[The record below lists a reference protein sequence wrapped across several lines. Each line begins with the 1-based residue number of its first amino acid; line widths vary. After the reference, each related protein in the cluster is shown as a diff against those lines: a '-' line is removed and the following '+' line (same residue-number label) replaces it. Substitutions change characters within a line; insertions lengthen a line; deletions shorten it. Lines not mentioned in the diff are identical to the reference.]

1 MRILVVEDYQ
11 PLRES
16 ILRGLVREG
25 HSVEESG
32 DGSEALEAA
41 LESPPDLVVLDLM
54 LPGLDG
60 FEFLRRFRSAGKKT
74 PILMLTARDAV
85 TDRIEGLDAG
95 ADDYLVKPFAFA
107 EFLARVRALLRRG
120 GEGSMLRIGDLE
132 IDPQRRI
139 ARRAGIEIPLTPRE
153 FEVLGFLATEHGKP
167 VSRDEIRQRIYPDS
181 ETASSNVVEVLVG
194 TLRRKLE
201 EGGRPRILHTRRGFG
216 YILQESPP

>member
-1 MRILVVEDYQ
+1 MRILVVEDYE

-25 HSVEESG
+25 HSVVGSG
-32 DGSEALEAA
+32 DGSEALAMA
-41 LESPPDLVVLDLM
+41 LGSPPDLVVLDLM

-60 FEFLRRFRSAGKKT
+60 FEFLRRYRSAGKST

-107 EFLARVRALLRRG
+107 EFLARVRALLRRTS
-120 GEGSMLRIGDLE
+120 EGPSLRVGDLE
-132 IDPQRRI
+132 IDT
-139 ARRAGIEIPLTPRE
+139 ARRSARRGGIEIPLTPRE
-153 FEVLGFLATEHGKP
+153 FEVLELLVTEHGKP
-167 VSRDEIRQRIYPDS
+167 ISRDIIRQRIYPES
-181 ETASSNVVEVLVG
+181 NAASSNVVEVLVG

-201 EGGRPRILHTRRGFG
+201 EGGRTRLLHTRRGFG

>member
-1 MRILVVEDYQ
+1 MRILVVEDYE

-25 HSVEESG
+25 HSVVGSG
-32 DGSEALEAA
+32 NGSEALSMA
-41 LESPPDLVVLDLM
+41 LGSLPDLVVLDLM

-60 FEFLRRFRSAGKKT
+60 FEFLRRFRSEGKST

-95 ADDYLVKPFAFA
+95 ADDYMVKPFAFA

-120 GEGSMLRIGDLE
+120 TESPSLRVGDLE
-132 IDPQRRI
+132 IDPSRRGG
-139 ARRAGIEIPLTPRE
+139 RRNGIEIPLTPRE
-153 FEVLGFLATEHGKP
+153 FEVLEHLFVNRGKP
-167 VSRDEIRQRIYPDS
+167 LSRDEIHQRLYPGS
-181 ETASSNVVEVLVG
+181 EIAGSNVVEVLVG

-201 EGGRPRILHTRRGFG
+201 EGGRSRLLHTRRGFG

>member
-1 MRILVVEDYQ
+1 MRILVVEDYE

-25 HSVEESG
+25 HSVQGSG
-32 DGSEALEAA
+32 DGSLALALA
-41 LESPPDLVVLDLM
+41 LESTPDLVVLDLM
-54 LPGLDG
+54 LPGMDG
-60 FEFLRRFRSAGKKT
+60 FEFLRRYRSGGRST

-95 ADDYLVKPFAFA
+95 ADDYMVKPFAFA

-120 GEGSMLRIGDLE
+120 NEGLLTRVGDLE
-132 IDPQRRI
+132 IDPTQRI
-139 ARRAGIEIPLTPRE
+139 ARRGGIEIPLTPRE
-153 FEVLGFLATEHGKP
+153 FEVLEFLGLAHGKP
-167 VSRDEIRQRIYPDS
+167 VQRDEIRQRIYPDS

-201 EGGRPRILHTRRGFG
+201 EGGRSRLLHTRRGFG
-216 YILQESPP
+216 YILQEGSR